1 MKHVVRKKV
10 YACVHKFP
18 QNIYICAHW
27 VPVRAST
34 FRICMRP
41 PCGGRRRPI
50 QNDAH
55 WVPVRTVQ
63 TLGAEASVLVDIVL
77 SELADAFGTVVS
89 VSDIN

>member
-18 QNIYICAHW
+18 QNIYIY
-27 VPVRAST
+27 
-34 FRICMRP
+34 
-41 PCGGRRRPI
+41 
-50 QNDAH
+50 AH